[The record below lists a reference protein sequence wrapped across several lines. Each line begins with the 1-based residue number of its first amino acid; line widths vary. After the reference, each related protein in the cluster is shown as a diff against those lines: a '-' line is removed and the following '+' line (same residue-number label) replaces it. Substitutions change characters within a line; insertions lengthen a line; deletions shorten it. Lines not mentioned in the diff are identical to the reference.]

1 MGRRGELNVGQ
12 LVRGRYGDEA
22 LIGGFTTFAG
32 TVTAASDWGAVAER
46 KNVRP
51 CAFGQLG
58 VALPRHQGAALSDRD
73 GRARGAAP

>member
-1 MGRRGELNVGQ
+1 

-51 CAFGQLG
+51 ARSDSWEWLFHDTRVPRFLIETCALEGQRL
-58 VALPRHQGAALSDRD
+58 
-73 GRARGAAP
+73 